1 MTQSVSLVLTKVMLL
16 QFVFLTIVIISI
28 LFAEL
33 FIAKQVMS
41 YDEESVDNNYLDITD
56 ELMDKNETILFYISL
71 NNTILM
77 EYREMDKDDTN
88 HIHNIKQNFFL
99 YE

>member
-1 MTQSVSLVLTKVMLL
+1 MLL
-16 QFVFLTIVIISI
+16 QFVFVFLTIGLLTI

-33 FIAKQVMS
+33 FIAKHVMS
-41 YDEESVDNNYLDITD
+41 YYEEEESVDNFFQDIVV
-56 ELMDKNETILFYISL
+56 KNETILFYISH

-77 EYREMDKDDTN
+77 DYREMDKDDTN
-88 HIHNIKQNFFL
+88 HIHNIKQNFFI